1 MKPEQ
6 PTAPSH
12 RHSLHSRAKALGVIL
27 ASEFGVPFRLF
38 DADGGQELPLDAED
52 GGGGRWEFEA
62 EFVRQIAREGLC
74 RARHLDD
81 HHNHLTLVIFDAAP
95 SRTGLPAGSA
105 GPGAALVAF
114 GVLRSLAGP
123 GAERPRELEQ
133 LGKWLQTFSDRL
145 RLNDLYVSHRRA
157 AEDQAAQLKRAWE
170 MILALDDA
178 LRHVRVYKDPEKN
191 RKLILRAARTFLEVQ
206 CVIWVPA
213 RAGMPPLIEGDSC
226 LALADCRQL
235 GELLSRHADG
245 EPRKPVLW
253 NADAAEI
260 WSTRFPQLRNVLAF
274 VVQDAGSKGWL
285 IAANKQ
291 GPAGEAATARP
302 ADDARLPFRRTD
314 AAGFAP
320 FAALLETQLR
330 GYRRYQ
336 ELKGLLVGL
345 TRSLTSALD
354 AKDAYT
360 FGHSERVARIA
371 VELGDELGLQE
382 EELNDIYLSG
392 LLHDIGKIGVPD
404 ALLTKAGPLDEAET
418 ERLRQH
424 VTIGY
429 QILADLQPLRN
440 LLPGVLYHHERV
452 DGRGYPEG
460 LAGENI
466 PVLARIIAVADAFDA
481 MSTQRSYRQALPAA
495 EVEAILKKGAGT
507 QWDPRVIDAFF
518 RIRERINAIRQRGVG
533 QSLCQAL
540 ETALR
545 TGDSSRCHPVLGAP
559 AVVR

>member
-6 PTAPSH
+6 PAAPSH
-12 RHSLHSRAKALGVIL
+12 RHSLHTRAKALGVIL
-27 ASEFGVPFRLF
+27 VSEFGVPFRLF
-38 DADGGQELPLDAED
+38 DADGGQEVGLAD
-52 GGGGRWEFEA
+52 GDEGACGRPAYEGEL
-62 EFVRQIAREGLC
+62 VRQIGREGLC
-74 RARHLDD
+74 RARRLDD
-81 HHNHLTLVIFDAAP
+81 THNHLTLVIFDADRP
-95 SRTGLPAGSA
+95 
-105 GPGAALVAF
+105 ALVAC
-114 GVLRSLAGP
+114 GILRSLAGP
-123 GAERPRELEQ
+123 GPERPRELEQ

-178 LRHVRVYKDPEKN
+178 LRRVRIYKDPEKN
-191 RKLILRAARTFLEVQ
+191 RKLILRGARSFLEVQ
-206 CVIWVPA
+206 SVIWVPS
-213 RAGMPPLIEGDSC
+213 RPGMPPLIEGDSC
-226 LALADCRQL
+226 LALSDWRQL
-235 GELLSRHADG
+235 AELLSRRADA

-253 NADAAEI
+253 NADAADV
-260 WSTRFPQLRNVLAF
+260 WSARFPQLRNVLAF
-274 VVQDAGSKGWL
+274 AVNDGANKGWL

-291 GPAGEAATARP
+291 GPNGETPSGKAG
-302 ADDARLPFRRTD
+302 DDARYAFRRTD
-314 AAGFAP
+314 AAGLAP
-320 FAALLETQLR
+320 FAALLELQLR
-330 GYRRYQ
+330 SHRRYQ

-382 EELNDIYLSG
+382 EELNDIYLAG

-404 ALLTKAGPLDEAET
+404 ALLAKVGPLEAEEM
-418 ERLRQH
+418 ERVRQH

-429 QILADLQPLRN
+429 HILADLQPLRN

-466 PVLARIIAVADAFDA
+466 PMLARILAVADAFDA
-481 MSTQRSYRQALPAA
+481 MSTQRSYRSALPPA

-507 QWDPRVIDAFF
+507 QWDARVIEAFF
-518 RIRERINAIRQRGVG
+518 RSRERVHAIRQRGVG

-545 TGDSSRCHPVLGAP
+545 TGDSSHCHLTPGAP
-559 AVVR
+559 TAAR